1 MTSTPTSSS
10 NPTCP
15 PRHALTPVEKQRA
28 QLDRLLKDP
37 AKPAYVPP
45 PPKEKSIRPAREMMK
60 NVQGSSAGAGSGEFH
75 VYKSGRRRE
84 YERLKMMDDQAQIV
98 GVLVHPLLEV
108 LLNKMQESFT
118 AEFERKRKE
127 AQDTAEAK
135 TAKNRE
141 KRQKKKERAKQGQ
154 GKSEEARRTDGT
166 SGTSAVGTPL
176 KKRRLVSGKELVFR
190 KSGEESGDEKDEDP
204 QFHEVSEEQA
214 SHNVPDI
221 TQTPT
226 SVPVA
231 EQVRITIHEDD

>member
-1 MTSTPTSSS
+1 MTSTPTSS
-10 NPTCP
+10 NTTCP

-84 YERLKMMDDQAQIV
+84 YERLKMMDEQAQKV
-98 GVLVHPLLEV
+98 GGLVHLLLGM
-108 LLNKMQESFT
+108 LLISMQESLT

-127 AQDTAEAK
+127 AQDVAEAK
-135 TAKNRE
+135 TARNRE
-141 KRQKKKERAKQGQ
+141 KRHKKKERAKQSQ
-154 GKSEEARRTDGT
+154 GKSEEARRIDDTP
-166 SGTSAVGTPL
+166 GTSATGAPL

-190 KSGEESGDEKDEDP
+190 RPGEESGDEKDEDS
-204 QFHEVSEEQA
+204 QFHEVAEEQT
-214 SHNVPDI
+214 SHNSLNIP
-221 TQTPT
+221 QTPPPL
-226 SVPVA
+226 PVT
-231 EQVRITIHEDD
+231 EQVRIMIHEDD

>member
-1 MTSTPTSSS
+1 MTSTPTSSF

-84 YERLKMMDDQAQIV
+84 YERLKMMDEQAQKV
-98 GVLVHPLLEV
+98 GVLVHPLLEM

-127 AQDTAEAK
+127 AQDAAEAK
-135 TAKNRE
+135 TAKNRG
-141 KRQKKKERAKQGQ
+141 KRQKKKERVKQGQ
-154 GKSEEARRTDGT
+154 SKSEEARRIDGT
-166 SGTSAVGTPL
+166 SGTSAAGTPL

-190 KSGEESGDEKDEDP
+190 KPGEESGDEKDEDS

-221 TQTPT
+221 PQTSA

-231 EQVRITIHEDD
+231 EQVRMTIHEDD

>member
-84 YERLKMMDDQAQIV
+84 YERLKVMDEQAQKV
-98 GVLVHPLLEV
+98 GVLVHPLLEM

-127 AQDTAEAK
+127 AQDAAEAK

-141 KRQKKKERAKQGQ
+141 RRQKKKERAKQGQ
-154 GKSEEARRTDGT
+154 GKSEEARRIDGT
-166 SGTSAVGTPL
+166 SGTSAAGTPL

-190 KSGEESGDEKDEDP
+190 KPGEESGDEKDEDS

-221 TQTPT
+221 PQTPT
-226 SVPVA
+226 SVPVT

>member
-84 YERLKMMDDQAQIV
+84 YERLKMMDEQAQKV
-98 GVLVHPLLEV
+98 GVLVHPLLEM
-108 LLNKMQESFT
+108 LLNKMQESLT

-127 AQDTAEAK
+127 AQDAAEAK
-135 TAKNRE
+135 TAKKRE
-141 KRQKKKERAKQGQ
+141 KRHKKKEKAKQGQ
-154 GKSEEARRTDGT
+154 GKSEEAGGIDGT
-166 SGTSAVGTPL
+166 SGTSTTGLPL

-190 KSGEESGDEKDEDP
+190 KPGEESGDEEDEDS

-214 SHNVPDI
+214 SHNVLDI
-221 TQTPT
+221 PQIPA